1 MVRLLEKPDRVPRV
15 FDASGRNAMII
26 LGIDPGTATTGYGV
40 VRTNGASLEV
50 VAQGPILTKAGLP
63 AADRLMSIYE
73 QLDKIIETHKPD
85 ALVIERLFFARNETT
100 ALAVGRASGVVLLL
114 AAQRG
119 LQTMEYTPLEVKQA
133 VVGYGAADK
142 KQVQFMV
149 QRILNLPSVPKP
161 DDVADA
167 LALCICHAHSAKIRS
182 L

>member
-1 MVRLLEKPDRVPRV
+1 
-15 FDASGRNAMII
+15 MII
-26 LGIDPGTATTGYGV
+26 LGIDPGTATTGYAV
-40 VRTNGASLEV
+40 VRTDGSRLEV
-50 VAQGPILTKAGLP
+50 LACGPIYTTPDLP
-63 AADRLMSIYE
+63 AAERLNSIYQ
-73 QLDKIIETHKPD
+73 QLDKIIDAHKPD
-85 ALVIERLFFARNETT
+85 ALSIERLFFAKNETT

-119 LQTMEYTPLEVKQA
+119 LKTEEYTPLEVKQA

-149 QRILNLPSVPKP
+149 TKILNLAQTPKP

-167 LALCICHAHSAKIRS
+167 LALCICHAHSAKMKS

>member
-1 MVRLLEKPDRVPRV
+1 V
-15 FDASGRNAMII
+15 II

-40 VRTNGASLEV
+40 VRKVGDRLEV
-50 VAQGPILTKAGLP
+50 LDHGAILTKAGLP
-63 AADRLMSIYE
+63 AHDRLLSIYE
-73 QLDKIIETHKPD
+73 HLDDIISKFQPSWL
-85 ALVIERLFFARNETT
+85 AIERLFFAKNETT

-119 LQTMEYTPLEVKQA
+119 LQTEEYTPLEVKQA

-149 QRILNLPSVPKP
+149 TKILGLNETPKP

-167 LALCICHAHSAKIRS
+167 LALCICHANSVKLRS
-182 L
+182 LRTAR

>member
-1 MVRLLEKPDRVPRV
+1 
-15 FDASGRNAMII
+15 MII
-26 LGIDPGTATTGYGV
+26 LGVDPGTATTGYGV
-40 VRTNGASLEV
+40 LRKVGDRLEV
-50 VAQGPILTKAGLP
+50 MAYGPILTSSKLP
-63 AADRLMSIYE
+63 AAERLKSIHD
-73 QLDKIIETHKPD
+73 QLSRIVDANNPET
-85 ALVIERLFFARNETT
+85 LVIERLFFAKNETT

-119 LQTMEYTPLEVKQA
+119 LATQEYTPLEVKQA

-149 QRILNLPSVPKP
+149 QKILNLPEQPKP

-167 LALCICHAHSAKIRS
+167 LALAICHAHSVKMRS